1 MKLLTT
7 YILLLGLTIPYS
19 YGQVINLRGSWKF
32 HIGDRESW
40 SKPDFDD
47 RDWEYIVAP
56 SAWEDEGFNGYDG
69 FAWYRKRFDG
79 KRLSSDENYYINL
92 GYIDDCDEVYVNGL
106 LIGFSGYMPPKFK
119 TAYNTERKYKIPS
132 SIINFNG
139 ENTIAIRVF
148 DVTQGG
154 GIIEG
159 DIGIYKA
166 ERSRLLVDL
175 QGLWDFGLSSWGES
189 IKSPSQWEK
198 IMVPAPWEHQGFS
211 KYDGFAWYRKTFTA
225 DNALTNR
232 DEDYV
237 ILMGKIDDFDKV
249 YINGRLIGS
258 TNDKRHFGASQS
270 YSRFRVYSIPT
281 DLIKPGINT
290 VEVLVE
296 DIGNIGGIYEG
307 PVGITTRTIFER
319 YYR

>member
-7 YILLLGLTIPYS
+7 YLLLLGLTSSFS

-40 SKPDFDD
+40 SKQDFDD

-69 FAWYRKRFDG
+69 FAWYRKKFDG
-79 KRLSSDENYYINL
+79 RRLSSNENYYINL
-92 GYIDDCDEVYVNGL
+92 GYIDDCDEVYINGL

-119 TAYNTERKYKIPS
+119 TAYNTERKYNIPS

-159 DIGIYKA
+159 DIGIYRA

-175 QGLWDFGLSSWGES
+175 QGLWDFALSSWGES
-189 IKSPSQWEK
+189 IKNSSQWEK

-211 KYDGFAWYRKTFTA
+211 KYDGFAWYRKTFIA
-225 DNALTNR
+225 DKSLTNR

-249 YINGRLIGS
+249 YVNGRLIGS
-258 TNDKRHFGASQS
+258 TNDQRHFGASQS
-270 YSRFRVYSIPT
+270 YARFRAYSIPP
-281 DLIKPGINT
+281 DLIKLGTNT

-307 PVGITTRTIFER
+307 PVGIATRTIFER

>member
-7 YILLLGLTIPYS
+7 YLLLLGLTSSFS

-40 SKPDFDD
+40 SKQDFDD

-79 KRLSSDENYYINL
+79 KRLSSNENYYINL
-92 GYIDDCDEVYVNGL
+92 GYIDDCDEVYINGL

-119 TAYNTERKYKIPS
+119 TAYNTERKYNIPS

-159 DIGIYKA
+159 DIGIYRA

-175 QGLWDFGLSSWGES
+175 QGLWDFALSSWGES
-189 IKSPSQWEK
+189 IKNSSQWEK

-211 KYDGFAWYRKTFTA
+211 KYDGFAWYRKTFIA
-225 DNALTNR
+225 DKSLTNR

-249 YINGRLIGS
+249 YVNGRLIGS
-258 TNDKRHFGASQS
+258 TNDQRHFGASQS
-270 YSRFRVYSIPT
+270 YARFRAYSIPP
-281 DLIKPGINT
+281 DLIKLGTNT

-307 PVGITTRTIFER
+307 PVGIATRTIFER